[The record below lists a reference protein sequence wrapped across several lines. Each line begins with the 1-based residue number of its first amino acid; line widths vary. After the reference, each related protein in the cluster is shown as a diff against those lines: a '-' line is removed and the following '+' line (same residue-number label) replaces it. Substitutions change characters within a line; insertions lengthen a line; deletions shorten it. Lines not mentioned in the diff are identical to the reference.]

1 MAGQKPSKLY
11 ETNSIGSSSSSGA
24 KIGRKDLVI
33 VESVNAAKY
42 PDEDDRV
49 RITPMENL
57 VEDYFNQNI
66 EKMYVQQWLGS
77 PVGSF
82 TYNEDGTLKSAI
94 AVYGDGSAGTVDNII
109 YNLDGML
116 ESAVFTVNGKTVN
129 VTITY
134 AQDLVSSI
142 EYETVGGYT
151 PPVEVPIVLSSTF
164 VPFTAK
170 VGETPD
176 ESVTNTGIQKVEVS
190 SPITGSLNI
199 SFDSANFEASA
210 DKTVWTPTL
219 SGIDLSIL
227 ANRTFY
233 VRVKTTAT
241 LETQTVMT
249 LNGSGVVE
257 RTIALVPHI
266 GDGTETYPYP
276 IAIPAQL
283 DAVRDDLTKAYKQY
297 VNISLSAFDGD
308 KTNDTGTGFDPI
320 GNIDSLFT
328 GIYDGDFHEI
338 SSLYIRSSKPQAGLF
353 FGCDD
358 ATIKNIKIVSGAVA
372 STHSVGNAGMLVG
385 IAHESLISHC
395 AVTGTVAAHDAAGG
409 IVAGIARTYTSSII
423 EDSSFIGTTAA
434 MTTGGIA
441 GYVDTDA
448 TARRCFSGGD
458 IVATGEGSMAGGIT
472 GHLAGT
478 LENCYSTARVSSEWA
493 AGGIAGVASD
503 TLATTNNCWA
513 SGQITALEIEGETL
527 AGGITG
533 YYEVPW
539 MNYLGAQ
546 CFWDTQTSGVAT
558 SAGVG
563 FTIDHGKTTAQM
575 KAVLTYEDWDFV
587 NIWDIVEGE
596 GYPFL
601 RGNRP

>member
-176 ESVTNTGIQKVEVS
+176 ESWTNTGIQKVEVS

-249 LNGSGVVE
+249 LNGSGVGE

-276 IAIPAQL
+276 IAIPVQL
-283 DAVRDDLTKAYKQY
+283 DNVRDALKSHYKQY
-297 VNISLSAFDGD
+297 SDVSLLKWDASHTNHDGR
-308 KTNDTGTGFDPI
+308 GWRPI
-320 GNIDSLFT
+320 GDTENKFT
-328 GIYDGDFHEI
+328 GSYDGGGKNITNLFVN
-338 SSLYIRSSKPQAGLF
+338 SSIAHVGLF
-353 FGCDD
+353 GTTED
-358 ATIKNIKIVSGAVA
+358 ATLKNIKIV
-372 STHSVGNAGMLVG
+372 AGYVEATNSQG
-385 IAHESLISHC
+385 
-395 AVTGTVAAHDAAGG
+395 
-409 IVAGIARTYTSSII
+409 
-423 EDSSFIGTTAA
+423 TAA
-434 MTTGGIA
+434 MVVGSPVGSEVLNCNVTGVVRSTSSAGGVSGSGGPSALAAYTTIEG
-441 GYVDTDA
+441 
-448 TARRCFSGGD
+448 CSFSGDVYG
-458 IVATGEGSMAGGIT
+458 V
-472 GHLAGT
+472 L
-478 LENCYSTARVSSEWA
+478 A
-493 AGGIAGVASD
+493 AGGIAPQSP
-503 TLATTNNCWA
+503 NNCSIKRCSSEGTVTATGA
-513 SGQITALEIEGETL
+513 SGS
-527 AGGITG
+527 AGGIAGAAFARVENCYSHAAISAVDKAGGLIGVVSGDAARIINCYSTG
-533 YYEVPW
+533 TVRHARE
-539 MNYLGAQ
+539 LGGLIGI
-546 CFWDTQTSGVAT
+546 CSTPRGGSCYWDTEASGVSR
-558 SAGVG
+558 SAGAAVG
-563 FTIDHGKTTAQM
+563 VVAGKTTEKM
-575 KAVLTYEDWDFV
+575 KQKDTFIDWDFDKV
-587 NIWDIVEGE
+587 WNIAENESYPYFLEG
-596 GYPFL
+596 
-601 RGNRP
+601 